1 MNIYRLMYISTGRK
15 IFGTDELREFVD
27 VCIKNNAEINVTG
40 MLLYVNGNFLQLLEG
55 RQEDVKALFYDR
67 IALDK
72 RHSGAFVLWQSEV
85 SERVFPD
92 WAMGLK
98 TVDPE
103 KNDDIAGLFKLSHG
117 ELKEKIHNV
126 SDARAEEMIE
136 MFMEVNA

>member
-92 WAMGLK
+92 WAM
-98 TVDPE
+98 
-103 KNDDIAGLFKLSHG
+103 S
-117 ELKEKIHNV
+117 
-126 SDARAEEMIE
+126 S
-136 MFMEVNA
+136 